1 MTPRLKFLSFLLGLS
16 LIYAVYDYIDRNS
29 TDSKT
34 ERVDR
39 RKNKR
44 ARTAGTTS
52 NSAMMKKYLK
62 RKEKRE
68 QENIQK
74 KSVKHNDSQTNQF
87 SKISEDFSNLD
98 GWSRNP
104 FIKFEEPKALVVNRK
119 AKDIA
124 PSQKFEEPTKQALEL
139 NALDRL
145 NIETA
150 VSMGDKAFVTINGK
164 RYREGD
170 LIDDALIEKIENEQ
184 VTFRVGTTTII
195 KNVGI

>member
-29 TDSKT
+29 IDSKT

-39 RKNKR
+39 RKDKR
-44 ARTAGTTS
+44 ARTAGTTA
-52 NSAMMKKYLK
+52 NSPKVKKYLR
-62 RKEKRE
+62 RKARREK
-68 QENIQK
+68 ENLQK
-74 KSVKHNDSQTNQF
+74 KSAKSNISQTNQF

-104 FIKFEEPKALVVNRK
+104 FVKFEEPKTLTINK
-119 AKDIA
+119 KTKDFA
-124 PSQKFEEPTKQALEL
+124 PSQKIQETTKQAFEL
-139 NALDRL
+139 NALDKL

-150 VSMGDKAFVTINGK
+150 VSMGDRAFVTINGK
-164 RYREGD
+164 TYREGD

>member
-29 TDSKT
+29 TDTKS

-44 ARTAGTTS
+44 ARTAGTTA
-52 NSAMMKKYLK
+52 NSPKVKKYLK
-62 RKEKRE
+62 SKARREKE
-68 QENIQK
+68 NLQK
-74 KSVKHNDSQTNQF
+74 KSAKSNISQTNQF
-87 SKISEDFSNLD
+87 SKISENFSNLD

-104 FIKFEEPKALVVNRK
+104 FVKFKEPKSLAINTK
-119 AKDIA
+119 AQEIK
-124 PSQKFEEPTKQALEL
+124 PNQKVEEPTKQNFQL
-139 NALDRL
+139 NSLDKL

-150 VSMGDKAFVTINGK
+150 VSMGDRAFVTINGK
-164 RYREGD
+164 TYREGD
-170 LIDDALIEKIENEQ
+170 LVDDALIEKIENEQ